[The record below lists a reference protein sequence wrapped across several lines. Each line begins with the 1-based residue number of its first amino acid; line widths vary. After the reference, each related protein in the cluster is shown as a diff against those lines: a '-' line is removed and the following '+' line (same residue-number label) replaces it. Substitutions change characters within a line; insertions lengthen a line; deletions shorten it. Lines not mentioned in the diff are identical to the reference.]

1 MEIPRSEIIPT
12 APATLA
18 LAPALAGRDVWMRH
32 DRLAVGGLL
41 TLQLCLYFFWSVTQ
55 FPAAPGTW
63 WQPLFQRSG
72 PVILPVMFGVQLLL
86 LAAATPLAWADRAR
100 LRGSRPVMLLL
111 LVVAAGLV
119 TVPLAYFD
127 HFAQVKIW
135 KDVAFLTGYLL
146 VPIVLLLSA
155 TAARRFFFLFLGLGF
170 LGGAVGLAEAVHRAT
185 LLHLTAGQFLTYMYR
200 VYAGGQYTELLI
212 LFGLVAMLG
221 SFRGAWRQPLHAL
234 AMVAFIY
241 AAVRFRLYFTRLY
254 WIALGLIVPLALL
267 LVLPRRALRSGLIV
281 AVILGSVFIVCT
293 PFINALANQT
303 DISSRLTAPNNV
315 SIEFRA
321 IESKLL
327 AKKVL
332 ARPLT
337 GWGPG
342 GTIAPNIPE
351 EPERNNTSSF
361 FDGYLGVAYKFGLLV
376 LAVLIAAIL
385 FAGWTMNRAL
395 TGPRSRLD
403 AALIAGAAVY
413 LLGVLITSPA
423 QDLLF
428 SNFSAIPLALM
439 MGIGLRLAAQ
449 PAATTRS

>member
-1 MEIPRSEIIPT
+1 MEISRSERIPSPAVA
-12 APATLA
+12 APAA
-18 LAPALAGRDVWMRH
+18 ARAGRDAWLRY

-41 TLQLCLYFFWSVTQ
+41 TLQLCLYFFWSTTQ

-63 WQPLFQRSG
+63 WQPLFDRSG

-86 LAAATPLAWADRAR
+86 IAAATPLAWAQRAE
-100 LRGSRPVMLLL
+100 LRRSRPVMLLL
-111 LVVAAGLV
+111 VVVVAGLV
-119 TVPLAYFD
+119 TVPLAYLD

-170 LGGAVGLAEAVHRAT
+170 LAGAVGLEEAIHRGT
-185 LLHLTAGQFLTYMYR
+185 QLHLTAGQFLTYMYR
-200 VYAGGQYTELLI
+200 VYAGGQYTELVI
-212 LFGLVAMLG
+212 LFGVVAMLG
-221 SFRGAWRQPLHAL
+221 SFRGAWKQPLHAA

-241 AAVRFRLYFTRLY
+241 AAIRFRLYFTRLY
-254 WIALGLIVPLALL
+254 WIALGLIVPLSLL
-267 LVLPRRALRSGLIV
+267 IVLPRRALRSGLIV
-281 AVILGSVFIVCT
+281 AVILGSVFIVST
-293 PFINALANQT
+293 PLINALFNQV
-303 DISSRLTAPNNV
+303 DIGSRLTPANNV

-321 IESKLL
+321 IESRLL
-327 AKKVL
+327 AEKVVH
-332 ARPLT
+332 RPLT

-351 EPERNNTSSF
+351 EPQRNDTSSF

-376 LAVLIAAIL
+376 LGVLIAGIL
-385 FAGWTMNRAL
+385 FAGWAMNRAL
-395 TGPRSRLD
+395 RQPRSRLD

-439 MGIGLRLAAQ
+439 MGIGLRLGAQ
-449 PAATTRS
+449 PDAATRS

>member
-1 MEIPRSEIIPT
+1 MEISRSERIPSR
-12 APATLA
+12 AVAA
-18 LAPALAGRDVWMRH
+18 SAAARAGRDAWLGY

-41 TLQLCLYFFWSVTQ
+41 TLQLLLYFFWSATQ
-55 FPAAPGTW
+55 NPAAPGSW
-63 WQPLFQRSG
+63 WQPLFDRSG

-86 LAAATPLAWADRAR
+86 IAAATPLAWAHRNE
-100 LRGSRPVMLLL
+100 LRHSRTVILL
-111 LVVAAGLV
+111 LVVVIAGLL
-119 TVPLAYFD
+119 TVPLAYLD

-170 LGGAVGLAEAVHRAT
+170 LSGAVGLAEAIHRAS
-185 LLHLTAGQFLTYMYR
+185 LLHLTAGEFLNFTYR
-200 VYAGGQYTELLI
+200 AYAGGQYTELLI
-212 LFGLVAMLG
+212 LFGVVAMLG
-221 SFRGAWRQPLHAL
+221 SFRGAWKQPLHAA

-241 AAVRFRLYFTRLY
+241 AAIRFRLYFTRLY
-254 WIALGLIVPLALL
+254 WIALGLIVPLSLL
-267 LVLPRRALRSGLIV
+267 IVLPRRALRSGLIV
-281 AVILGSVFIVCT
+281 AVILGSVFIVST
-293 PFINALANQT
+293 PLINALFNQV
-303 DISSRLTAPNNV
+303 DIGSRLTPANNV

-321 IESKLL
+321 IESRLL
-327 AKKVL
+327 AEKVVH
-332 ARPLT
+332 RPLT

-351 EPERNNTSSF
+351 EPQRNDTSSF

-376 LAVLIAAIL
+376 LGVLVAGIL
-385 FAGWTMNRAL
+385 FAGWAMNRAL
-395 TGPRSRLD
+395 RQPRSRLD

-439 MGIGLRLAAQ
+439 MGIGLRLGAQ
-449 PAATTRS
+449 PDAATRS

>member
-1 MEIPRSEIIPT
+1 MEISRSERIPSPAVA
-12 APATLA
+12 APPVAR
-18 LAPALAGRDVWMRH
+18 AGRETWLRY
-32 DRLAVGGLL
+32 DRIAVGGLL
-41 TLQLCLYFFWSVTQ
+41 TLQVCLYFFWSTTQ

-63 WQPLFQRSG
+63 WQPLFDRSG

-86 LAAATPLAWADRAR
+86 IAVAAPLAWAQRAE
-100 LRGSRPVMLLL
+100 LRRSRPVMLLL
-111 LVVAAGLV
+111 VVVVAGLV
-119 TVPLAYFD
+119 TVPLAYLD

-170 LGGAVGLAEAVHRAT
+170 LAGAVGLEEAIHRAT
-185 LLHLTAGQFLTYMYR
+185 QLHLTAGQFLTYMYR

-212 LFGLVAMLG
+212 LFGVVAMLG
-221 SFRGAWRQPLHAL
+221 SFRGAWKQPLHA
-234 AMVAFIY
+234 AAVVAFIY
-241 AAVRFRLYFTRLY
+241 AAIRFRLYFTRLY
-254 WIALGLIVPLALL
+254 WIALGLIVPLTLIA
-267 LVLPRRALRSGLIV
+267 VLPRRALRSGLIA
-281 AVILGSVFIVCT
+281 AVILGGVFILAT
-293 PFINALANQT
+293 PLINGLANQT
-303 DISSRLTAPNNV
+303 DISSRLSAPNNV

-321 IESKLL
+321 IESRLL
-327 AKKVL
+327 AEKVVH
-332 ARPLT
+332 RPLT

-351 EPERNNTSSF
+351 EPQRNDTSSF

-376 LAVLIAAIL
+376 LGVLIAAIL
-385 FAGWTMNRAL
+385 VAGWTMNRAL
-395 TGPRSRLD
+395 RRPLSRLD

-439 MGIGLRLAAQ
+439 MGIGLRLGAQ
-449 PAATTRS
+449 PEAATRS

>member
-1 MEIPRSEIIPT
+1 
-12 APATLA
+12 
-18 LAPALAGRDVWMRH
+18 
-32 DRLAVGGLL
+32 
-41 TLQLCLYFFWSVTQ
+41 
-55 FPAAPGTW
+55 
-63 WQPLFQRSG
+63 
-72 PVILPVMFGVQLLL
+72 
-86 LAAATPLAWADRAR
+86 
-100 LRGSRPVMLLL
+100 
-111 LVVAAGLV
+111 
-119 TVPLAYFD
+119 
-127 HFAQVKIW
+127 
-135 KDVAFLTGYLL
+135 
-146 VPIVLLLSA
+146 
-155 TAARRFFFLFLGLGF
+155 
-170 LGGAVGLAEAVHRAT
+170 
-185 LLHLTAGQFLTYMYR
+185 
-200 VYAGGQYTELLI
+200 
-212 LFGLVAMLG
+212 
-221 SFRGAWRQPLHAL
+221 
-234 AMVAFIY
+234 MVAFTY

-254 WIALGLIVPLALL
+254 WIALGLIVPLAPL

-293 PFINALANQT
+293 PLINALANQT